1 MHNDT
6 ENYYMHNDIDYTHHT
21 AYRREDATWHHGFHI
36 QNQTFSNVS
45 AMHICHIII
54 HICHIIIRIHNQ
66 TFSKVSARLKTNFL
80 QVSALL
86 KTQDTFTFG
95 YVSMFTFI
103 YIYICM
109 YTHIYVY
116 ICIYI
121 YHIRKR
127 QHVHMHI
134 CVYICILYTY
144 ISIHIAHF
152 VHTHILK
159 RQHFH
164 ILKHEHVYILQR
176 QLPSTCPVRI

>member
-1 MHNDT
+1 MHNHT

-103 YIYICM
+103 YIYTYM
-109 YTHIYVY
+109 YIYTY
-116 ICIYI
+116 ICIHMYI
-121 YHIRKR
+121 YISHSETSACSHAYMCI
-127 QHVHMHI
+127 HM
-134 CVYICILYTY
+134 YIIY
-144 ISIHIAHF
+144 IHI
-152 VHTHILK
+152 HTHCTFCAHTHSQK
-159 RQHFH
+159 SACSHSQ
-164 ILKHEHVYILQR
+164 
-176 QLPSTCPVRI
+176 T